1 MPKYKTIRIK
11 KPNGETRLQRVQVLA
26 SGKYKFVKNVGRL
39 VKSYKPRGSGTKRA
53 MKRYDTKY
61 GRKST
66 RKYQVRKT
74 ARRAYTGLK
83 RKVRRKTNKDS
94 MWNW

>member
-11 KPNGETRLQRVQVLA
+11 KSNGGTRLQKVMVLA
-26 SGKYKFVKNVGRL
+26 SGKYRFVKN
-39 VKSYKPRGSGTKRA
+39 SKR
-53 MKRYDTKY
+53 K
-61 GRKST
+61 GG
-66 RKYQVRKT
+66 VRKT
-74 ARRAYTGLK
+74 ARRAYTGIK